1 VQRLEEVLQRHKN
14 LQKLRGKENIHM
26 LLGDLLTRSAKWY
39 ANKTATVYGETRLTY
54 EQINRRTNALANALQ
69 ELGIKH
75 QERVAIVCHNSHHC
89 LEIVFACAKIGA
101 VATNLNWRL
110 SPKELGVLLNHSDAR
125 VVFFSKRFEPFI
137 ESIRHELNSNIP
149 FIAIDGPIEGMT
161 DYEIFIEN
169 RVTEE
174 PTAQVHYEDTVIQ
187 MYTSG
192 TTGTPKGVMLTH
204 KNMISHAFNTIIEL
218 QMRRDVVYLNVLP
231 LFHVAFFA
239 PVNCVFLGGTNVLL
253 PDFDLDKIL
262 ATIEKERI
270 THVGFVPAL
279 VNFLVEHPKFEQYD
293 LSSLQLIVYAASPM
307 PVPLLKRAMKRFN
320 CNFAQVFGM
329 TETSPVTHIL
339 IPEEHV
345 LEGPEFKVRRLGS
358 VGRSI
363 INVRSKVV
371 DDRGNECPVG
381 VVGEVVDAGDTIM
394 KGYYKMPEATAETIK
409 DGWLHTGDMGYVD
422 EYGYLYLADRKK
434 DMIISGGENIY
445 PTEVEMCILQMEG
458 VADVAVIGIPDKDWG
473 ELVKA
478 IVVQKPGYNLSA
490 GEVIEHCKANIAGYK
505 KPKSVDFID
514 MLPRNA
520 VGKVQKNVL
529 RDPYWAG
536 REKKI

>member
-1 VQRLEEVLQRHKN
+1 
-14 LQKLRGKENIHM
+14 M
-26 LLGDLLTRSAKWY
+26 LVGDLLTRSAKWY
-39 ANKTATVYGETRLTY
+39 AHKTATVYGETRLTY
-54 EQINRRTNALANALQ
+54 EQMNRRTNALANALQ
-69 ELGIKH
+69 EFGIKR

-125 VVFFSKRFEPFI
+125 IVFFSKLFEPFI
-137 ESIRHELNSNIP
+137 ESIRQELTSDLP
-149 FIAIDGPIEGMT
+149 FIAIDGTIDGTTE
-161 DYEIFIEN
+161 YEKFIEN
-169 RVTEE
+169 RITEE
-174 PTAQVHYEDTVIQ
+174 PVARIDPEDAVIQ

-204 KNMISHAFNTIIEL
+204 KNVTSHAVNTIIEL
-218 QMRRDVVYLNVLP
+218 QMQRDIVYLNVLP

-239 PVNCVFLGGTNVLL
+239 AVNCVFLGGTNVLL
-253 PDFDLDKIL
+253 PDFDPGKIL
-262 ATIEKERI
+262 ATLEKERV
-270 THVGFVPAL
+270 TYVGFVPAI
-279 VNFLVEHPKFEQYD
+279 VKFLIEYPQFDQYD
-293 LSSLQLIVYAASPM
+293 LSSLELVVYAAAPM
-307 PVPLLKRAMKRFN
+307 PVPLLKQAIKKFN

-345 LEGPEFKVRRLGS
+345 LEGPEFQVRRLGS
-358 VGRSI
+358 VGRPI
-363 INVRSKVV
+363 MNVRSKVV
-371 DDRGNECPVG
+371 DDHGNECPVG
-381 VVGEVVDAGDTIM
+381 IVGEVVDAGDTIM

-445 PTEVEMCILQMEG
+445 PTEVEMCIMQMDG

-478 IVVQKPGYNLSA
+478 IVVQKPGYSLSA
-490 GEVIEHCKANIAGYK
+490 ADVIEHCKTNIAGYK
-505 KPKSVDFID
+505 KPKSVDFVA

-520 VGKVQKNVL
+520 LGKIQKNVL

-536 REKKI
+536 RERKI